1 MIRKSVIATDTI
13 DLSLISCGIMVI
25 IRTDRR
31 QIMIRKTACLV
42 AAALT
47 LCALTSCNKDGDNKP
62 TVETGDI
69 VETGGPDATE
79 PDQISAS
86 DPNVTETS
94 APEAVDSRI
103 MNAFCDYA
111 ETHFA
116 GDVEMLYKGVDYSD
130 KGELY
135 FGEDL
140 ILTPPERVAI
150 YNYSIDTD
158 SRKMVF
164 EAQVFEYKSIYEACG
179 VFGGLEESLTAK
191 IVEKTGNN
199 DFEMS
204 LLGADSYYFNGRN
217 DGFILSAIKGR
228 EMTAGFLTDKLDGF
242 DLDKYS
248 DILGYDLSQIDY
260 TDTTGCYLKENC
272 IILIYAQDLVLGSN
286 ATFDVDTNSLLKVCD
301 ALGIRNPLTAKTDF
315 DTGYALCDKY
325 GKLTVFFHDLAVAL
339 VNSEIDSLLNN

>member
-1 MIRKSVIATDTI
+1 
-13 DLSLISCGIMVI
+13 MVI

-42 AAALT
+42 AAALM
-47 LCALTSCNKDGDNKP
+47 LGALASCDKNGDNKP
-62 TVETGDI
+62 AVETGDI
-69 VETGGPDATE
+69 VETVDPDTTE
-79 PDQISAS
+79 PDKISAS
-86 DPNVTETS
+86 DVNITETTDD
-94 APEAVDSRI
+94 EAVDSRI
-103 MNAFCDYA
+103 MTAFCDYA

-116 GDVEMLYKGVDYSD
+116 GDVEILLKGVDYSD

-150 YNYSIDTD
+150 YNYSVDTD
-158 SRKMVF
+158 TRKMMF
-164 EAQVFEYKSIYEACG
+164 EAQVFEYSSISEACG
-179 VFGGLEESLTAK
+179 VFGGLEESLTTK
-191 IVEKTGNN
+191 IIEKTGNN

-217 DGFILSAIKGR
+217 DGYICSAIKGQ
-228 EMTAGFLTDKLDGF
+228 EMASQFITEKLDGF
-242 DLDKYS
+242 DLNKYS
-248 DILGYDLSQIDY
+248 DTLGYDLSQIDY

-272 IILIYAQDLVLGSN
+272 IILIYAQDLILGQN
-286 ATFDVDTNSLLKVCD
+286 ATYDVDTNALLKVCD

-339 VNSEIDSLLNN
+339 VNSEVDSLLNN